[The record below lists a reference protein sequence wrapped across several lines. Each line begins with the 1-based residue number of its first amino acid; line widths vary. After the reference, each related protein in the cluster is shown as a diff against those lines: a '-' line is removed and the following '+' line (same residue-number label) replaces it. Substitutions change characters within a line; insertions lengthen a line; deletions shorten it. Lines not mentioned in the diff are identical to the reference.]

1 MRFSMDQT
9 INLKDIDANI
19 QSMIETAE
27 VLKRAGDQFPAL
39 EKNISRILASL
50 KMLEINVSDIVD
62 L

>member
-39 EKNISRILASL
+39 EKNISRIMASL
-50 KMLEINVSDIVD
+50 KMLEINVSDLVD

>member
-1 MRFSMDQT
+1 MDQT
-9 INLKDIDANI
+9 INLKEIDANI

>member
-1 MRFSMDQT
+1 MDQT

-27 VLKRAGDQFPAL
+27 ELKRAGDQFPAL

>member
-1 MRFSMDQT
+1 MDQT

-39 EKNISRILASL
+39 EKNISRIMASL

>member
-1 MRFSMDQT
+1 MDQT
-9 INLKDIDANI
+9 INLKEIDANI

-39 EKNISRILASL
+39 EKNISRIMASL

>member
-9 INLKDIDANI
+9 INLKEIDANI

-39 EKNISRILASL
+39 EKNISRIMASL

>member
-1 MRFSMDQT
+1 MDQT

>member
-39 EKNISRILASL
+39 EKNISRIMASL